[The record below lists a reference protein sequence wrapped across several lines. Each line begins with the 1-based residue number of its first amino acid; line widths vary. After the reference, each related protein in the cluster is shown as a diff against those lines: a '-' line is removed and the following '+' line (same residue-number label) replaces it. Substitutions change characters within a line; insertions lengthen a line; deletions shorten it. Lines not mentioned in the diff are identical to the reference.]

1 METWCAAVHGVTK
14 SQTWLRNWTTRTVS
28 QETCGFGSRFLPEN
42 YGIEIWMLITSATAL
57 VNELGGVWCFFAPVS
72 HGGECFFQAPWY
84 WFLFIVFR
92 QEDGRVPSVC
102 ITRQASSFLVF
113 RAQIS
118 VNTNIHDKVMGR
130 SGSHI
135 QSSFTDCVSSN
146 THNNIKFGCNF
157 VPISF

>member
-1 METWCAAVHGVTK
+1 MLRDMETWCAAVHGVTK

-113 RAQIS
+113 IEYQGPGSQEFWIGLGT
-118 VNTNIHDKVMGR
+118 VVMHGEFL
-130 SGSHI
+130 SPSI
-135 QSSFTDCVSSN
+135 F
-146 THNNIKFGCNF
+146 
-157 VPISF
+157 